1 MDELHEENEE
11 ILSRLEFTQESL
23 NQEILKLRQEK
34 KDANKIIQIKEE
46 MVDSLNEQIEE
57 MSKSL
62 SQLKGQTKNFEI
74 QKLMLSNQGV
84 ELEHLKQKNQILLE

>member
-57 MSKSL
+57 MSKNL
-62 SQLKGQTKNFEI
+62 SQLKVQTKNFEI

>member
-11 ILSRLEFTQESL
+11 ILSRLEFTQENL

-34 KDANKIIQIKEE
+34 KDANSIIQIKEE
-46 MVDSLNEQIEE
+46 MVDSLNEQIVE

-62 SQLKGQTKNFEI
+62 TQLKGQTKNFEL
-74 QKLMLSNQGV
+74 QKLMLSNQGD